1 VDGVRPLLVGL
12 SCCVVAALVSLLL
25 LLPLADSDIEDL
37 PLYLLVSAPVVVGA
51 LVGAGL
57 AARVHREPERRDP
70 RRHLVVALSGPAL
83 FAIVNS
89 LAVDPELDSV
99 WLVRLLNLVMPLV
112 AAYLGVRLLDHSA
125 STSGF

>member
-37 PLYLLVSAPVVVGA
+37 LLYLLVSAPVVAGA

-70 RRHLVVALSGPAL
+70 RRHLVAALSGPAL
-83 FAIVNS
+83 FAVVNS
-89 LAVDPELDSV
+89 LAVDSELDAV
-99 WLVRLLNLVMPLV
+99 WLVRLLNLLLPLV
-112 AAYLGVRLLDHSA
+112 AAYVGVRLLDHSA
-125 STSGF
+125 PTSAF